1 MFLDNYTGKN
11 IGKNIIKKII
21 GKYSQTFLDHAKQSA
36 KTEAA
41 GNLIGNKFT
50 NKIIKVSK
58 NLQKFNLKTVTNKN
72 DKEITK
78 EIPKGRYTSLE
89 KKTKNY
95 WLLRLIY
102 NSIIMEYQKTAEATG
117 DFIANKTTKV
127 SKNSQQNNSEIVTNE
142 NDKKIPNERSNLKL

>member
-1 MFLDNYTGKN
+1 MFLDKYTGKN

-21 GKYSQTFLDHAKQSA
+21 GKYSQTFLDHAKLSA

-78 EIPKGRYTSLE
+78 EIPKVRYTSLE

-95 WLLRLIY
+95 
-102 NSIIMEYQKTAEATG
+102 
-117 DFIANKTTKV
+117 
-127 SKNSQQNNSEIVTNE
+127 
-142 NDKKIPNERSNLKL
+142 